1 MVATARG
8 RSRPAVGT
16 RTRTIAFLVV
26 AVVGVAALGVLLGR
40 LVVGPLASFLDRDVD
55 GPTRSFSIDH
65 TNPTFVRLANDA
77 TRFGSVAATG
87 VAAVAVALLHW
98 WRTRNARRAMLLVTA
113 FVGAG
118 AVTVL
123 VKYGIHRSPMSGP
136 TPRFTP
142 GTFPSGH
149 TLFAVAVYGSVAF
162 LVARANGWRVV
173 RAVVVAMLVAVIVAI
188 GLARIYL
195 LDHYASDVL
204 GSLVLGVALICAQWV
219 ILGRA

>member
-1 MVATARG
+1 
-8 RSRPAVGT
+8 
-16 RTRTIAFLVV
+16 
-26 AVVGVAALGVLLGR
+26 
-40 LVVGPLASFLDRDVD
+40 
-55 GPTRSFSIDH
+55 
-65 TNPTFVRLANDA
+65 
-77 TRFGSVAATG
+77 
-87 VAAVAVALLHW
+87 
-98 WRTRNARRAMLLVTA
+98 
-113 FVGAG
+113 
-118 AVTVL
+118 
-123 VKYGIHRSPMSGP
+123 MSGP